1 MKIKSVNLKDLRA
14 AEYNPRKI
22 SEKQLDGVI
31 ESLKEFGLLSPLIV
45 NENPER
51 FNTIIGGHQ
60 RAKAWGRLGNKK
72 IDVVYLDLDYK
83 QERRLN
89 LKLNKTGGEW
99 DFDLLKEWF
108 NPAELA
114 ESGFED
120 HEIPYLDKV
129 DFVDLNPDQEP
140 KPKKLSIP
148 CDADQYDEAA
158 TLVKEF
164 SKRGHNIAAYLIEKL
179 KSVKNELT
187 ESES

>member
-1 MKIKSVNLKDLRA
+1 MKIKSVNLRDLRA

-51 FNTIIGGHQ
+51 NNIIIGGHQ
-60 RAKAWGRLGNKK
+60 RAKAWERLGNEK
-72 IDVVYLDLDYK
+72 IDVVYLDLSYK

-108 NPAELA
+108 TADEL
-114 ESGFED
+114 SDCGFED
-120 HEIPYLDKV
+120 HEIVFDNETN
-129 DFVDLNPDQEP
+129 FVDLSADQEP

-148 CDADQYDEAA
+148 CEPDQYHEAEA
-158 TLVKEF
+158 LVKEF

-179 KSVKNELT
+179 ESVKKELNEGG
-187 ESES
+187 S